1 VASYQI
7 PLCEG
12 TQNLVESAYL
22 TEKESE
28 IPSSF
33 EPVGC
38 LGSQNEPGAIPG
50 HVCLFTAG
58 DPGAT
63 EPQWKHVKF
72 VRMEEPDA
80 VGSTTSGRLGV
91 RAVFQTTGF
100 NTAATGT
107 IPAGGAYLA
116 AGGAWAVTAR

>member
-7 PLCEG
+7 PLCAG
-12 TQNLVESAYL
+12 TQTGVTSRYL

-28 IPSSF
+28 EPSSF
-33 EPVGC
+33 EPLGC
-38 LGSQNEPGAIPG
+38 TGSQNEPSALPG
-50 HVCLFTAG
+50 NVCLFTAS

-63 EPQWKHVKF
+63 EAQWKHVKF

-80 VGSTTSGRLGV
+80 VASTTSGRLGV

-116 AGGAWAVTAR
+116 AGGAWAVTAP